1 MVARLIAGLVVLLLG
16 GGAFYLFMG
25 SRETPENALL
35 NPEDPQLVAMGRD
48 LYASECAGCH
58 GAGGEGQAGW
68 ENASQDNPLAPPH
81 NGSGHTWEHPDG
93 ALFDLTKTG
102 LSTVA
107 CRTLN
112 SEAMPKFADTLDDG
126 QIYAVLSYIKTL
138 WPEHIRTQNVAIN
151 AIYADQDNPT
161 AN

>member
-1 MVARLIAGLVVLLLG
+1 MAARLIAGLVVLILG
-16 GGAFYLFMG
+16 GGAYYLFMG
-25 SRETPENALL
+25 SRESSDNALL
-35 NPEDPQLVAMGRD
+35 NPDDPQIVAMGGE

-68 ENASQDNPLAPPH
+68 ENASQESPLAPPH
-81 NGSGHTWEHPDG
+81 DGSGHTWEHPDS

-112 SEAMPKFADTLDDG
+112 SEAMPKFADTLNDE
-126 QIYAVLSYIKTL
+126 QILAVLSYIKSR

-151 AIYADQDNPT
+151 QIYASQEN
-161 AN
+161 

>member
-1 MVARLIAGLVVLLLG
+1 MLVRILAGLVVLILG
-16 GGAFYLFMG
+16 GAGLYLFLD
-25 SRETPENALL
+25 SRPPAETGMF
-35 NPEDPQLVAMGRD
+35 NPDDPILVAEGREI
-48 LYASECAGCH
+48 YAVHCAGCH

-68 ENASQDNPLAPPH
+68 ENATQDAPLAPPH
-81 NGSGHTWEHPDG
+81 NGTGHTWEHPDG

-112 SEAMPKFADTLDDG
+112 SEAMPQFDDILDDD
-126 QIYAVLSYIKTL
+126 QIVAVLSYIKTL
-138 WPEHIRTQNVAIN
+138 WPEHIRQQNVAIN
-151 AIYADQDNPT
+151 AIYADQENPA